1 MASDAHAFVMLL
13 CLFSPAV
20 PAGTSECPFMLV
32 RVAALKQRSCR
43 QASLRVG
50 HSRTQQPPLPESR
63 PIMMRRGGGRAAPR
77 QRRETQRAV
86 CENPRVRP
94 YAGPQSNKPSHH
106 QASSTRQRRVVRMPD
121 HSPKNPAIIR
131 PVVLWPGPV
140 LVRRCP
146 ARGGH
151 LGGPRE
157 SAAELGS
164 QPQRLGP
171 PASGRKKEALLQR
184 EASIVSFDELQ

>member
-63 PIMMRRGGGRAAPR
+63 PIMMRQGAIKQPGQSTIAAGRRPGSAERLRGPCARTPGSDR
-77 QRRETQRAV
+77 T
-86 CENPRVRP
+86 
-94 YAGPQSNKPSHH
+94 
-106 QASSTRQRRVVRMPD
+106 PD
-121 HSPKNPAIIR
+121 HSPTNPAIIR

-157 SAAELGS
+157 SAAEPGS
-164 QPQRLGP
+164 QPERLGP
-171 PASGRKKEALLQR
+171 PASGRKKEALLER
-184 EASIVSFDELQ
+184 ESSIVSFDEHH